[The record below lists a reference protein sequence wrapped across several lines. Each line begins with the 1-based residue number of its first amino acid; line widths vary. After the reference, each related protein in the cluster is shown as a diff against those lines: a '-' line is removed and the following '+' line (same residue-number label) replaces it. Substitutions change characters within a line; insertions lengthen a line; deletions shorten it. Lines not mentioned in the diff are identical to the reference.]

1 MACSVNHRETVSLFK
16 FPIKSLMI
24 IFELNLPVSHI
35 YIYIYIYIYGKQV
48 NILYILPLNIGGECG
63 QINLNCEHKPS
74 YLMHVPGHP
83 IAIRLNISHC

>member
-24 IFELNLPVSHI
+24 IFELNLPVSH
-35 YIYIYIYIYGKQV
+35 IYGKQV

>member
-35 YIYIYIYIYGKQV
+35 YIWETGQYIIHITLKYWWR
-48 NILYILPLNIGGECG
+48 
-63 QINLNCEHKPS
+63 
-74 YLMHVPGHP
+74 MR
-83 IAIRLNISHC
+83 AD